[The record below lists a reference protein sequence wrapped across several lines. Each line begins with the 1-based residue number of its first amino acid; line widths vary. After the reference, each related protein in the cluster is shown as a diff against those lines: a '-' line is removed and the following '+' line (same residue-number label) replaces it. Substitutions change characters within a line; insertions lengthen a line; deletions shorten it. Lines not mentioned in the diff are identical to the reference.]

1 MNIIIY
7 TLVFLGIAYF
17 LLKLLANTSSKK
29 ISKHLRKLIFLGLII
44 LAVLLVVAGKF
55 LLSIPLTLLSLAL
68 VKLKGFSIFQL
79 IGLFRLIQT
88 LRNSGRF
95 SFNQNI
101 YAAGMSVFNDDLSL
115 NISKTIKHAEEI
127 IDNGCHG
134 VAIFGST
141 GQAQLISV
149 SEKISL
155 LNELSKSKYREKY
168 LIGTG
173 LNSLNET
180 INLMKVSNSL
190 NFSDFLIM
198 PPAYYKYGDSEVI
211 EFYSKVVE
219 AVPNSKIILYN
230 FEKLCGYKF
239 SVECV
244 EELVKKFPKQIVGV
258 KDSSYNLY
266 ENLKIDNFSV
276 MPGSELK
283 LLKGLELGCDGIIT
297 ATCNV
302 TANLSR
308 KVYDDFNEKKQQT
321 VNEMLCKVR
330 GTFDQYNLIS
340 GLHSF
345 MSDQDDCYKNVVPP
359 VSLLNEK
366 DKKQLVED
374 LGKLNFTLGTLK
386 AA

>member
-1 MNIIIY
+1 M
-7 TLVFLGIAYF
+7 
-17 LLKLLANTSSKK
+17 SK
-29 ISKHLRKLIFLGLII
+29 I
-44 LAVLLVVAGKF
+44 
-55 LLSIPLTLLSLAL
+55 
-68 VKLKGFSIFQL
+68 KG
-79 IGLFRLIQT
+79 
-88 LRNSGRF
+88 
-95 SFNQNI
+95 I
-101 YAAGMSVFNDDLSL
+101 YAASMSVFNSDLSL
-115 NISKTIKHAEEI
+115 NIKKTVNHAEKTI
-127 IDNGCHG
+127 DMGCHG

-149 SEKISL
+149 REKIAL

-180 INLMKVSNSL
+180 ISLMKVAKSL
-190 NFSDFLIM
+190 NFNDFLIM
-198 PPAYYKYGDSEVI
+198 PPAYYKYGDNEVI
-211 EFYSKVVE
+211 EFYSRVVE
-219 AVPNSKIILYN
+219 AVPESRIILYN

-244 EELVKKFPKQIVGV
+244 KELVKRFPKQIAGV

-302 TANLSR
+302 TAKLSR

-321 VNEMLCKVR
+321 ANDILCRVR

-345 MSDQDDCYKNVVPP
+345 MIDQDESYKNIIPP
-359 VSLLNEK
+359 VSLLNVE
-366 DKKQLVED
+366 DKKQLLED
-374 LGKLNFTLGTLK
+374 LSKLNFTLDSLK
-386 AA
+386 TI

>member
-1 MNIIIY
+1 M
-7 TLVFLGIAYF
+7 
-17 LLKLLANTSSKK
+17 SK
-29 ISKHLRKLIFLGLII
+29 I
-44 LAVLLVVAGKF
+44 
-55 LLSIPLTLLSLAL
+55 
-68 VKLKGFSIFQL
+68 KG
-79 IGLFRLIQT
+79 
-88 LRNSGRF
+88 
-95 SFNQNI
+95 I
-101 YAAGMSVFNDDLSL
+101 YAASMSVFNSNLSL
-115 NISKTIKHAEEI
+115 NIEKTVSHAEKI
-127 IDNGCHG
+127 IDQGCHG

-155 LNELSKSKYREKY
+155 LNELSKSKYKEKY

-180 INLMKVSNSL
+180 INLMKVANSL

-198 PPAYYKYGDSEVI
+198 PPAYYKYGDKEVI
-211 EFYSKVVE
+211 EFYSRVVE
-219 AVPNSKIILYN
+219 AVPESKIILYN

-239 SVECV
+239 SIECV

-308 KVYDDFNEKKQQT
+308 KVYDDFNEKKT
-321 VNEMLCKVR
+321 ANSK
-330 GTFDQYNLIS
+330 
-340 GLHSF
+340 
-345 MSDQDDCYKNVVPP
+345 
-359 VSLLNEK
+359 
-366 DKKQLVED
+366 
-374 LGKLNFTLGTLK
+374 
-386 AA
+386 